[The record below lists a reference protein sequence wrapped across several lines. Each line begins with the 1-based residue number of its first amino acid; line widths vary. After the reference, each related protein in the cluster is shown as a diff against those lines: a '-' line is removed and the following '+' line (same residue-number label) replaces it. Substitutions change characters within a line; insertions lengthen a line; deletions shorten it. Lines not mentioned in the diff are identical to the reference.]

1 MFSRGRGGGGGGFIR
16 IQWYYRGTLYIHITG
31 DPGILNQTRTIYI
44 HVFSTSIYMCSL
56 LIHIYI
62 CVLYIYICFLYMHI
76 TGDPGILNQTRTI
89 YIYVFSTST
98 YLFSTS
104 IYVFSTSIYVFSISQ
119 AIPTSWT
126 RLKQS
131 LYMSSLYLHMC
142 SLHLYT
148 TDDIKRQLEPDTN
161 SHNRQFFFLGDPGN
175 LNQSRT
181 IGNKQLTGLV
191 IDLLSL
197 IQVTS

>member
-1 MFSRGRGGGGGGFIR
+1 
-16 IQWYYRGTLYIHITG
+16 
-31 DPGILNQTRTIYI
+31 
-44 HVFSTSIYMCSL
+44 
-56 LIHIYI
+56 
-62 CVLYIYICFLYMHI
+62 
-76 TGDPGILNQTRTI
+76 
-89 YIYVFSTST
+89 
-98 YLFSTS
+98 
-104 IYVFSTSIYVFSISQ
+104 
-119 AIPTSWT
+119 
-126 RLKQS
+126 
-131 LYMSSLYLHMC
+131 MC

-197 IQVTS
+197 IQVTSKLNPELNPKTPTIR